1 MARMNEI
8 AITSPNASDQKMEC
22 RIPRG
27 TCRRA
32 SIVSSAVCAEAWKP
46 VIV

>member
-8 AITSPNASDQKMEC
+8 AMISPNRSDQKIEC
-22 RIPRG
+22 RMPRG
-27 TCRRA
+27 TWRRA
-32 SIVSSAVCAEAWKP
+32 SIVSSEVCAEASKP